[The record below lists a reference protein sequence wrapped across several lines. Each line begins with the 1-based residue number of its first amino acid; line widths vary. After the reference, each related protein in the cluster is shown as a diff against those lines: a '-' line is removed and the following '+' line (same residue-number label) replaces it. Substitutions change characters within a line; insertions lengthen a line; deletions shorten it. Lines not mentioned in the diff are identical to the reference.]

1 MKKFKL
7 LAFALVI
14 GTASVF
20 AASGD
25 DPAETNKKIRSEI
38 VSLLQGVDLIV
49 EEEVTVE
56 LSFTFSSEGEIVI
69 LKVDSSDRN
78 VLNYVRE
85 NLNYKKINNPGKENK
100 LYTMPLKVTAP

>member
-56 LSFTFSSEGEIVI
+56 LIFTFSSEGEIVVLEVDTRDQHI
-69 LKVDSSDRN
+69 LN
-78 VLNYVRE
+78 CIRE
-85 NLNYKKINNPGKENK
+85 NLNYKKVNNPGKENK
-100 LYTMPLKVTAP
+100 LYKMPLKVTAL